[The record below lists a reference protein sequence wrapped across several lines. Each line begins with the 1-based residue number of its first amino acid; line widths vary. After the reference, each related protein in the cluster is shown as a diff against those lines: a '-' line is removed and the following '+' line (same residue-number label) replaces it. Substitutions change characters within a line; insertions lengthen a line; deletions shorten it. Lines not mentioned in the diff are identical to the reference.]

1 LVEIGADFILIY
13 VHCRTS
19 PHSRC
24 FILFS
29 PRSSGYQL
37 SCKVA
42 AVSAKWPVEHVNNAL
57 QNIANEETPHI
68 VLYTKKVSDFW
79 QALLFCSGE
88 KLSYYLALVKEGGGQ
103 SKREPKREFK
113 TRRSLSLSPTSLRP
127 LCCIVDRGCGL
138 PCEST
143 SKTNRLNRGTEILS
157 SSAARAGSEQNKVS
171 QRDSPSIH
179 KHPTGTPCRDRN
191 VKMQYKERT
200 QVP

>member
-1 LVEIGADFILIY
+1 MSIILNKTSRMRGRPTLCFTLKKSQISGR
-13 VHCRTS
+13 HCFSFLERSWVTTS
-19 PHSRC
+19 LLWRKEEGRANGNLKENSR
-24 FILFS
+24 
-29 PRSSGYQL
+29 P
-37 SCKVA
+37 VA
-42 AVSAKWPVEHVNNAL
+42 
-57 QNIANEETPHI
+57 
-68 VLYTKKVSDFW
+68 
-79 QALLFCSGE
+79 
-88 KLSYYLALVKEGGGQ
+88 
-103 SKREPKREFK
+103 
-113 TRRSLSLSPTSLRP
+113 LSLSPTSLRP